1 MSRYTGPKL
10 RIMRREGT
18 DIGLKSR
25 QKLSVTKRLTVSPGV
40 HGHKSLR
47 KKTSPYG
54 LQLREKQK
62 VKRMYGMMERQFR
75 RFFDLALRK
84 KGNTGE
90 NFLQLLESRLDNV
103 VYRAGFALTRAA
115 ARQLVSHG
123 HVYVNEKRVNIPS
136 YLVKVGDKIEIKEK
150 IYEAAPVQKAIETIK
165 EHELPVWI
173 ERKGRIAKYL
183 SLPSREQ
190 IATGIDEASIIE
202 FYSR

>member
-25 QKLSVTKRLTVSPGV
+25 QKLSVTKRLAVSPGV
-40 HGHKSLR
+40 HGHKNVR
-47 KKTSPYG
+47 KKTSAYG

-62 VKRMYGMMERQFR
+62 VRRMYGMVERQFR

-136 YLVKVGDKIEIKEK
+136 YLVNINDKIEIKEK
-150 IYEAAPVQKAIETIK
+150 IYEAAPVQNSIETIK
-165 EHELPVWI
+165 ENELPAWI
-173 ERKGRIAKYL
+173 ERKGRVAKYM
-183 SLPSREQ
+183 SLPRREQ
-190 IATGIDEASIIE
+190 IASGINEASIIE